1 MNSKKHKP
9 LLEKAKI
16 DLNMSMLLLIN
27 SVLSLVLATLSVL
40 KTNSLTVTNDFLS
53 YFMDVIFYF
62 LMILLILK
70 TKPPSALI
78 FNYDIGKIEAFT
90 SLLTSALIFS
100 YVAILLKLSYDK
112 LSTMEPFVY
121 NTDVFKYY
129 AIMLVKN
136 IGVVFIIKWLT
147 KEKKSKFIENGNV
160 YAISCIF
167 DNLVVLVPFFVY
179 ALHTFQ
185 SQATIIYIDMIAA
198 LCLCLSNIYLVFP
211 IFKLSVNQLLDKGID
226 ENYQLRILAVLA
238 NHFDDYECFIKQV
251 TRQSGNINYI
261 ELHMGFD
268 GKLLHSEVL
277 ERVAAI
283 KTEIEEVIPH
293 SVVYIIPSRS
303 I

>member
-1 MNSKKHKP
+1 MSTKRHKP

-16 DLNMSMLLLIN
+16 DLNMSTLFLVN
-27 SVLSLVLATLSVL
+27 SVLSLILAGISVL

-53 YFMDVIFYF
+53 YFMDIIFYF
-62 LMILLILK
+62 FMVLLIIK

-78 FNYDIGKIEAFT
+78 FNYDIGKIEAIT
-90 SLLTSALIFS
+90 SLLASALIFS

-112 LSTMEPFVY
+112 LKTMEPFIY
-121 NTDVFKYY
+121 NADIFKYY

-136 IGVVFIIKWLT
+136 IGVVFVIKWLT

-160 YAISCIF
+160 FAISCIF
-167 DNLVVLVPFFVY
+167 ENIVVLVPFFVY
-179 ALHTFQ
+179 ALHTVHSQ
-185 SQATIIYIDMIAA
+185 STIIYIDMIAA
-198 LCLCLSNIYLVFP
+198 LCLCLSNIYLIFP
-211 IFKLSVNQLLDKGID
+211 VLKTSVYQLLNKGID

-238 NHFDDYECFIKQV
+238 NHFDDYEYFLKQV

-277 ERVAAI
+277 DRADAI
-283 KTEIEEVIPH
+283 KTEIEEIIPH
-293 SVVYIIPSRS
+293 SVVYIIPSAHK
-303 I
+303 

>member
-1 MNSKKHKP
+1 MSTKRHKP

-16 DLNMSMLLLIN
+16 DLNISTLFLVN
-27 SVLSLVLATLSVL
+27 SVLSLILAGLSVL

-53 YFMDVIFYF
+53 YFMDIIFYF
-62 LMILLILK
+62 FMVLLIIK

-78 FNYDIGKIEAFT
+78 FNYDIGKIEAIT
-90 SLLTSALIFS
+90 SLLASALIFS

-112 LSTMEPFVY
+112 LKTMEPFIY
-121 NTDVFKYY
+121 NPDIFKYY

-167 DNLVVLVPFFVY
+167 ENIVVLVPFFVY
-179 ALHTFQ
+179 ALHTVHSQ
-185 SQATIIYIDMIAA
+185 STIIYIDMIAA
-198 LCLCLSNIYLVFP
+198 LCLCLSNIYLIFP
-211 IFKLSVNQLLDKGID
+211 VLKTSVYQLLNKGID

-238 NHFDDYECFIKQV
+238 NHFDDYEHFLKQV

-277 ERVAAI
+277 DRADAI
-283 KTEIEEVIPH
+283 KTEIEEIIPH
-293 SVVYIIPSRS
+293 SIVYIIPSAHK
-303 I
+303 